1 MTRVLVIRLATWAVA
16 FGVGALYGAAGTVS
30 HAYRWAG
37 IPVGLILSMIA
48 TGAVIIAVRALLGDR
63 WSALAVGVGAMVVT
77 LVLSGQG
84 AGGSVI
90 VPESMLGIVWT
101 LWIPVVTALVVAWP
115 EGVARGSAGARAD

>member
-1 MTRVLVIRLATWAVA
+1 MLVIRLATWVVA

-77 LVLSGQG
+77 LVLSGEG